1 MEESILSSIK
11 KLLMIPDVDEAFD
24 LDISVHIN
32 TAFMTLNQ
40 LGVGPNKT
48 FSIKDKDAT
57 WSSFFEGREDLEG
70 VKTYVY
76 LKVRMIFDPPSSSAV
91 MDAYKEQI
99 NELEW
104 RLNLNAEKTIDEE
117 DEEDDEDGED
127 EE

>member
-1 MEESILSSIK
+1 MEESILKSVK
-11 KLLMIPDVDEAFD
+11 KLLMIPNEDEAFD
-24 LDISVHIN
+24 LDISIHIN

-91 MDAYKEQI
+91 MEAYKSQI
-99 NELEW
+99 DELEW
-104 RLNLNAEKTIDEE
+104 RLNLNAEKENSEE
-117 DEEDDEDGED
+117 ETEEEVEEDDG
-127 EE
+127 